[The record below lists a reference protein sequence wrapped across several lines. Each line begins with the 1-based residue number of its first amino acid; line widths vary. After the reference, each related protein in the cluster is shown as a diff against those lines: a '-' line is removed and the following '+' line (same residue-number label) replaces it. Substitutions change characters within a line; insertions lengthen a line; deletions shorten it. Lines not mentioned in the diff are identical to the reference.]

1 MTFDPFC
8 PFCES
13 ESAKVYHVV
22 NGKGVTLG
30 KGEGLFGGLF
40 LIYILRA
47 SKIDEENSNVV
58 EIKTAPVFV
67 LVRSHQLFFHNIEVD
82 QIEFLSRES

>member
-22 NGKGVTLG
+22 NGKG
-30 KGEGLFGGLF
+30 KGEGLLGGLF

-58 EIKTAPVFV
+58 EIKDSTRFCPRQVSSA
-67 LVRSHQLFFHNIEVD
+67 
-82 QIEFLSRES
+82 FLSQC

>member
-1 MTFDPFC
+1 MTFDLFC

-13 ESAKVYHVV
+13 ESAKVNHVV

-30 KGEGLFGGLF
+30 KGEGLLGGLF
-40 LIYILRA
+40 LIDILRA

-58 EIKTAPVFV
+58 EIKDSTRFCPRQVSSV
-67 LVRSHQLFFHNIEVD
+67 
-82 QIEFLSRES
+82 FLSQC